1 MINQMFLRPRIS
13 GRTVEL
19 RDGSRQ
25 EVDSIVWCTGY
36 SKNPASILHQDCG
49 LEVLHD
55 G

>member
-1 MINQMFLRPRIS
+1 MRNQMFLRHRIS

-36 SKNPASILHQDCG
+36 SKNPASILHPDCG